1 MKRGPSDIHLPNGH
15 EQYTSHF
22 ASGASCLQDVSIG
35 YWYANF
41 PFAFIS
47 FPPSPPQTP
56 PPPPFPPPP
65 NTHIWILPR
74 KENGLTM
81 AETWNSV
88 VMKKVG
94 LGKNDRPGECSVR

>member
-47 FPPSPPQTP
+47 FPPSPPL
-56 PPPPFPPPP
+56 
-65 NTHIWILPR
+65 IWILPR

-81 AETWNSV
+81 AETSNSV